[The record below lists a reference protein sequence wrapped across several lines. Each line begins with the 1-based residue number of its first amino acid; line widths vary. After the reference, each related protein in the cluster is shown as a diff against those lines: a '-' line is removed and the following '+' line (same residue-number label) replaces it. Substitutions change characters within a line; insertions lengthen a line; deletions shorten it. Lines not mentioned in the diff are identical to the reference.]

1 VESPLFSAAAVILN
15 PRYGFSRLQKKWSL
29 PKQLQWLHQAREGLP
44 IVLNRD
50 YPGVGDEGSGS
61 SLAQSRRLLPEQQKD
76 DSAMFNEWADTE
88 DTPFGHV
95 LNELEQYLKIRPDK
109 RIRDPIA

>member
-1 VESPLFSAAAVILN
+1 
-15 PRYGFSRLQKKWSL
+15 
-29 PKQLQWLHQAREGLP
+29 
-44 IVLNRD
+44 
-50 YPGVGDEGSGS
+50 
-61 SLAQSRRLLPEQQKD
+61 
-76 DSAMFNEWADTE
+76 MFNEWADTE